1 MVTPSTSVAMIPCAG
16 VAILT
21 SGGDA
26 QGMNAAVRA
35 VIRYLTHQNIPVF
48 CVFDGY
54 EGLCKGGDLIKQMGW
69 KDALGILSKGGTLI
83 GTARCPAFRGRE
95 GRKMAAKNLI
105 ERKINSLVVIGGDGS
120 LTGAS
125 IFKTEWPDLLGEL
138 LKEKQI
144 FPGNAKMC
152 SYLNIVGMVGSIDN
166 DLCGTDMTIGAD
178 TALHRIVDAMDCL
191 ASTAASHNRT
201 FIIEVMGRHCGY
213 LALMSA
219 IAGPCD
225 WVFIPEAPPESNW
238 RQVLVSKMKNASSS
252 SKRFGL
258 IVIAE
263 GAADCDGNPIKAE
276 QVKTLLSDNGMDVR
290 VTVLGHVQR
299 GGQPTAFDRTL
310 GSRLGCE
317 AAKVILEGIHAGAE
331 IDPCIVSLKNNTI
344 VKLPLMEAIKHTL
357 SIKECFKNKD
367 FQRAQKLRGT
377 GFSKKVEMSKML
389 SVLEVR
395 SLPEDGKQLNIGVAF
410 IGAPAPGMNSGIRAL
425 VKIAAYHGN
434 IVTVYHEGTDGI
446 LADNSEVISP
456 AQCELWSMRG
466 GCIAG
471 SSRSTINSS
480 NVEVALANFAK
491 RNLDCLVLFGGF
503 EAVSSS
509 LALTKHTTM
518 PVYLIPATIS
528 NNVPGSDFSIGCDTS
543 LNTIVRSVDCIK
555 QSAAST
561 RKRVFIIEVMGGN
574 CGYLAVLSGLASGA
588 DAAYIPELPV
598 NIDELQCDAYK
609 VMDKMEQGDFMI
621 FQFNDSLLS
630 FIFTPNFDICLVDY
644 QAGTKGN
651 RGMYGIAIF
660 PIICDKFYV

>member
-1 MVTPSTSVAMIPCAG
+1 
-16 VAILT
+16 
-21 SGGDA
+21 
-26 QGMNAAVRA
+26 
-35 VIRYLTHQNIPVF
+35 
-48 CVFDGY
+48 
-54 EGLCKGGDLIKQMGW
+54 
-69 KDALGILSKGGTLI
+69 
-83 GTARCPAFRGRE
+83 
-95 GRKMAAKNLI
+95 
-105 ERKINSLVVIGGDGS
+105 
-120 LTGAS
+120 
-125 IFKTEWPDLLGEL
+125 
-138 LKEKQI
+138 
-144 FPGNAKMC
+144 
-152 SYLNIVGMVGSIDN
+152 
-166 DLCGTDMTIGAD
+166 
-178 TALHRIVDAMDCL
+178 
-191 ASTAASHNRT
+191 
-201 FIIEVMGRHCGY
+201 
-213 LALMSA
+213 
-219 IAGPCD
+219 
-225 WVFIPEAPPESNW
+225 
-238 RQVLVSKMKNASSS
+238 
-252 SKRFGL
+252 
-258 IVIAE
+258 
-263 GAADCDGNPIKAE
+263 
-276 QVKTLLSDNGMDVR
+276 
-290 VTVLGHVQR
+290 
-299 GGQPTAFDRTL
+299 
-310 GSRLGCE
+310 
-317 AAKVILEGIHAGAE
+317 
-331 IDPCIVSLKNNTI
+331 
-344 VKLPLMEAIKHTL
+344 
-357 SIKECFKNKD
+357 
-367 FQRAQKLRGT
+367 
-377 GFSKKVEMSKML
+377 
-389 SVLEVR
+389 VLEVR

-609 VMDKMEQGDFMI
+609 VMDKMEQGCHRGIIIRNENSSPHYKNDFVTALYAEEG
-621 FQFNDSLLS
+621 QFAVRSSVLGH
-630 FIFTPNFDICLVDY
+630 IQQGFTPSPFDRTLAATFACKVYRDITKRLTKAHFTSDDVVVLGIRGSSTVFTPVLELQMDK
-644 QAGTKGN
+644 QRRVPLDSWWLDLKPLIQTLALPPSTSRAKTSRTAGCPHCNG
-651 RGMYGIAIF
+651 
-660 PIICDKFYV
+660 CDKGGGCDESVSH

>member
-1 MVTPSTSVAMIPCAG
+1 MCCIFVTHLISVAMASCAG

-35 VIRYLTHQNIPVF
+35 VVRFLTHQKVPVF
-48 CVFDGY
+48 CVFNGY
-54 EGLCKGGDLIKQMGW
+54 EGLCKGGDMIKQMGW

-83 GTARCPAFRGRE
+83 GTARCPAFRTRE
-95 GRKMAAKNLI
+95 GRKTAAKNLI

-125 IFKTEWPDLLGEL
+125 IFKTEWPDFLGEL

-144 FPGNAKMC
+144 FPGNAKIC

-238 RQVLVSKMKNASSS
+238 KQVLVTKMQRASSC

-258 IVIAE
+258 IIIAE

-276 QVKTLLSDNGMDVR
+276 QVKTLLSENGMDVR

-299 GGQPTAFDRTL
+299 GGQPTAFDRSL

-317 AAKVILEGIHAGAE
+317 AAKVMMEGINSGEE
-331 IDPCIVSLKNNTI
+331 IAPCIVSLKNNTI
-344 VKLPLMEAIKHTL
+344 VKLPLMEAIKHTQ
-357 SIKECFKNKD
+357 SIKECFRNKE
-367 FQRAQKLRGT
+367 FGKAQELRGA
-377 GFSKKVEMSKML
+377 GFSKKVEVSKML
-389 SVLEVR
+389 SVLDVR
-395 SLPEDGKQLNIGVAF
+395 SLPTGSKQLNIGVAC

-434 IVTVYHEGTDGI
+434 IVTVYQEGVDGMI
-446 LADNSEVISP
+446 SDNYQVLSP
-456 AQCELWSMRG
+456 AECELWSMRG

-471 SSRSTINSS
+471 SCRNTINAS
-480 NVEVALANFAK
+480 NVEVALSSFAK
-491 RNLDCLVLFGGF
+491 LRLDCLVLFGGF
-503 EAVSSS
+503 EAVASC
-509 LALTKHTTM
+509 LTLTKHASR
-518 PVYLIPATIS
+518 PIYLVPATIS
-528 NNVPGSDFSIGCDTS
+528 NNVPGSDFSIGCDTA

-555 QSAAST
+555 QSAASA
-561 RKRVFIIEVMGGN
+561 RKRVFVIDVMGGN

-588 DAAYIPELPV
+588 DAAYIPEQPV
-598 NIDELQCDAYK
+598 NIDELQCDAYR
-609 VMDKMEQGDFMI
+609 VMDKIEQGNVKTPRLSI
-621 FQFNDSLLS
+621 FN
-630 FIFTPNFDICLVDY
+630 Y
-644 QAGTKGN
+644 
-651 RGMYGIAIF
+651 
-660 PIICDKFYV
+660 